1 MARRLV
7 LLPLYACGHPADAA
21 CAAVCTA
28 RPRPPAGG
36 VDVYASAI
44 CDHLIEVDDSKYR
57 FEAVL
62 FLMLTWT
69 DVRARPAIEAATAAA
84 QSRDYNNGNGC
95 AYPCTTIYAWTPNTG
110 ALNLWWDACV
120 PACWE

>member
-1 MARRLV
+1 
-7 LLPLYACGHPADAA
+7 
-21 CAAVCTA
+21 
-28 RPRPPAGG
+28 

-110 ALNLWWDACV
+110 ALNLWWYACV